1 MEAGYIADVTYGAY
15 LQQNWLPGEPKSGF
29 WKGLKVKRDQYVPVT
44 TLRCP
49 RCGYLEAY
57 AIKRERS

>member
-15 LQQNWLPGEPKSGF
+15 LQQNWSPGEPKSGF
-29 WKGLKVKRDQYVPVT
+29 WKGLKVKRDQNVRVT

-49 RCGYLEAY
+49 RCGYLESY
-57 AIKRERS
+57 AINRERS